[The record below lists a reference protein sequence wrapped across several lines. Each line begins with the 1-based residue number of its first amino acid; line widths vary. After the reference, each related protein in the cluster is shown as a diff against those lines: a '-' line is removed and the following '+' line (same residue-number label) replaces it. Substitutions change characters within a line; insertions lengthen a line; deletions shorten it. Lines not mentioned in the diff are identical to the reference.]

1 LDEHSIPVRRIVDL
15 GATHTNTL
23 QFNIGDFAITANL
36 GIWLRVTKVG
46 NVMTSFYKEAWS
58 SFWVPFGNQ
67 LSLPSIS
74 SNGYYIG
81 VGITSHDNS
90 NPQMASLQVSNVNL
104 IRHCTN
110 ESISPEQCDQATN
123 CELGLRTNTCYDA
136 GMIKTRSVKV
146 SLPGTQYLHLAEV
159 EVLNEYGDNVAL
171 NKPARMSSVYDPY
184 YYPYPADGV
193 DGVILGSMF
202 HTDIEANP
210 WWEVDLEE
218 ELAEVKEVRLYNR
231 NVDCDASCQARANGA
246 IISLLDA
253 YGRVFD
259 TRDIGVISQGR
270 RRLQTTYPQQTTS
283 IQPIG
288 IKFAGAPIG
297 SYLSLGTRIKIQL
310 TDTDYLHLS
319 EVQVF
324 DEAVSFI
331 VVFFSEKHF
340 GHISN
345 DLFLISL

>member
-1 LDEHSIPVRRIVDL
+1 
-15 GATHTNTL
+15 
-23 QFNIGDFAITANL
+23 
-36 GIWLRVTKVG
+36 
-46 NVMTSFYKEAWS
+46 
-58 SFWVPFGNQ
+58 
-67 LSLPSIS
+67 
-74 SNGYYIG
+74 
-81 VGITSHDNS
+81 
-90 NPQMASLQVSNVNL
+90 
-104 IRHCTN
+104 
-110 ESISPEQCDQATN
+110 
-123 CELGLRTNTCYDA
+123 
-136 GMIKTRSVKV
+136 MIKTRRVKV

-159 EVLNEYGDNVAL
+159 EVLNEYGANVAL